1 VSRPVIR
8 AQARVRS
15 AVNRGSPAHA
25 TIERPTIHRLNVS
38 GRLVND
44 HRLQDATARV
54 LRIPGMVIRVQ
65 QMRSRSGPPG
75 VDKKQPMAFLNPR
88 LGIPGDIEPGSRNLI
103 FLENKNENLLF
114 GIGFFW
120 GEFQVSARA
129 GSLNADQEML
139 RN

>member
-44 HRLQDATARV
+44 HRLQDATA
-54 LRIPGMVIRVQ
+54 RVQ